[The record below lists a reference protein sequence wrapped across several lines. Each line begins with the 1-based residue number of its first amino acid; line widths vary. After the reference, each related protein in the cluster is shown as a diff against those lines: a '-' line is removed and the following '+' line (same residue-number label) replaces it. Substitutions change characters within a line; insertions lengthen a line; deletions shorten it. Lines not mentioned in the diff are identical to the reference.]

1 MTGPEGL
8 PPRRTARDFLV
19 ALAAVPGI
27 GEEMDYLGQ
36 LLVDLDRGP
45 DAEASWEMLSSRVHD
60 QLDRIA
66 ELLGRNSV
74 AGLPPRRG

>member
-1 MTGPEGL
+1 MTTGPEAL
-8 PPRRTARDFLV
+8 PPQAVVPPRRTARDFLC
-19 ALAAVPGI
+19 ALAGVPGI

-60 QLDRIA
+60 QLDRITK
-66 ELLGRNSV
+66 LLGRDTV
-74 AGLPPRRG
+74 

>member
-8 PPRRTARDFLV
+8 PPQVALRARERDARGFLCS
-19 ALAAVPGI
+19 LAAVPGI

-45 DAEASWEMLSSRVHD
+45 DAEASWEMLQARVHD

-66 ELLGRNSV
+66 KLLGRDTV
-74 AGLPPRRG
+74 